1 MLKLPDPAQCFLV
14 QKLLRGCYKL
24 GPSVDTRLPI
34 TGEILIKIVNSLDQT
49 VSTRA
54 HSLLL
59 KALFLMAFHGFFRY
73 GELVIKAKSQSDK
86 VIQRSD
92 VHFEAAHG
100 RLKQVQVILK
110 KIKTVSYGQPK
121 IITLEASK
129 SLSHVQYMHCFT
141 I

>member
-1 MLKLPDPAQCFLV
+1 M
-14 QKLLRGCYKL
+14 
-24 GPSVDTRLPI
+24 
-34 TGEILIKIVNSLDQT
+34 NSLDQT
-49 VSTRA
+49 VSTRVNA
-54 HSLLL
+54 LLL
-59 KALFLMAFHGFFRY
+59 KALFLMAFHGFLRL

-121 IITLEASK
+121 IITLEA
-129 SLSHVQYMHCFT
+129 
-141 I
+141 

>member
-34 TGEILIKIVNSLDQT
+34 TGEILKKLVNSLDQS

-59 KALFLMAFHGFFRY
+59 KALFLMAFHGFFQIRGIGY
-73 GELVIKAKSQSDK
+73 
-86 VIQRSD
+86 
-92 VHFEAAHG
+92 
-100 RLKQVQVILK
+100 
-110 KIKTVSYGQPK
+110 KIKDSVR
-121 IITLEASK
+121 
-129 SLSHVQYMHCFT
+129 
-141 I
+141 